1 MLYNNVVYTIGGKL
15 GNSILK
21 YRYQIETGELIPYS
35 SDYLSIRKYHKDKII
50 SHHKMN
56 ACNKTIE
63 TRYEGICI
71 NFISSFTRGT
81 VHGYVTIW
89 EYIMYFLKMK
99 LENNNFKVV
108 LCHNTQQGIK
118 DIVYYFVDKKNIIF
132 LDMNKQYIF
141 DKIYFITHK
150 ETHFSD
156 TLYNKYFNHFI
167 EQNIISTT
175 NADDFKLKPNIL
187 ILKVKD
193 VSNYINVGIFNK
205 KDAILFANRNGYE
218 LYQPEKNNEIN
229 NILQLYYCQNV
240 VLGWGTS
247 YYKNIRYIGNNCKK
261 ITVIINNGFKN
272 QYLDRKDKKDSHT
285 YTKYI
290 KF

>member
-21 YRYQIETGELIPYS
+21 YAYQIETGELIPYS

-132 LDMNKQYIF
+132 LDMNKQYILI
-141 DKIYFITHK
+141 KYILLHIK
-150 ETHFSD
+150 KCILAIHF
-156 TLYNKYFNHFI
+156 NKYFNHFI

-193 VSNYINVGIFNK
+193 VSNCINVGIFNK
-205 KDAILFANRNGYE
+205 KEFCRSLLIEMVMNF
-218 LYQPEKNNEIN
+218 IN
-229 NILQLYYCQNV
+229 Q
-240 VLGWGTS
+240 
-247 YYKNIRYIGNNCKK
+247 KK
-261 ITVIINNGFKN
+261 TM
-272 QYLDRKDKKDSHT
+272 R
-285 YTKYI
+285 
-290 KF
+290 